1 MHRGGGGGVCTM
13 LTPFLT
19 HSLAQHSRRTGL
31 TAPKMLKEPIWK
43 ISALGT
49 GAELEGGGPS
59 SERRVWLSSAS
70 RGPTELQS
78 EAPTG
83 EQNLWPLQVIGQE
96 EEGQ

>member
-1 MHRGGGGGVCTM
+1 M

-31 TAPKMLKEPIWK
+31 TAPETLKEPIWK
-43 ISALGT
+43 ISALGI

-59 SERRVWLSSAS
+59 SEQRVWLSSAS

-83 EQNLWPLQVIGQE
+83 EQSL
-96 EEGQ
+96 